1 MSKGLTDQELL
12 DLLMRDDDSVIG
24 GLSDDEDVGWDNEYV
39 ASTESRSQETI
50 EEPEENVESNES
62 ILQQEAESNVD
73 NNTASTS
80 VQNPEAM
87 KQQLTL
93 FYQTNNLTEKQNIF
107 WRKDVHYEARPVEWH
122 VPEIEEFSDLPKP
135 IQFFENYIP
144 ESIFQQITNMTNL
157 YATQKNLARFPPAT
171 IEEIKKVFAINILM
185 GNLKFPRSRLYW
197 NWNSTLG
204 ISIIKDNM
212 SFNRFSKLRNALHLV
227 DITQR
232 PDNNND
238 RLWKVRDLYNSI
250 LGRCRELPLET
261 DLCVD
266 EQMVPFKGQINI
278 KQYIKNKP
286 KKWGIKIFL
295 LAGKSGFVYDFLIY
309 QGASTEIKKIYQAF
323 GSGAATVM
331 QLVERL
337 KANQTGRYALYFDN
351 YFSTYNL
358 FQYLESKGIMAI
370 GTLRINRF
378 QNPPLKSD
386 KQMKREGRASCDST
400 VSNDGI
406 VV

>member
-1 MSKGLTDQELL
+1 
-12 DLLMRDDDSVIG
+12 
-24 GLSDDEDVGWDNEYV
+24 VG
-39 ASTESRSQETI
+39 
-50 EEPEENVESNES
+50 
-62 ILQQEAESNVD
+62 
-73 NNTASTS
+73 
-80 VQNPEAM
+80 
-87 KQQLTL
+87 
-93 FYQTNNLTEKQNIF
+93 
-107 WRKDVHYEARPVEWH
+107 
-122 VPEIEEFSDLPKP
+122 
-135 IQFFENYIP
+135 
-144 ESIFQQITNMTNL
+144 
-157 YATQKNLARFPPAT
+157 
-171 IEEIKKVFAINILM
+171 
-185 GNLKFPRSRLYW
+185 
-197 NWNSTLG
+197 
-204 ISIIKDNM
+204 
-212 SFNRFSKLRNALHLV
+212 
-227 DITQR
+227 
-232 PDNNND
+232 
-238 RLWKVRDLYNSI
+238 
-250 LGRCRELPLET
+250 
-261 DLCVD
+261 
-266 EQMVPFKGQINI
+266 
-278 KQYIKNKP
+278 
-286 KKWGIKIFL
+286 IFL

>member
-286 KKWGIKIFL
+286 KKWGYSFL
-295 LAGKSGFVYDFLIY
+295 L
-309 QGASTEIKKIYQAF
+309 E
-323 GSGAATVM
+323 
-331 QLVERL
+331 
-337 KANQTGRYALYFDN
+337 NQVLYMIF
-351 YFSTYNL
+351 
-358 FQYLESKGIMAI
+358 
-370 GTLRINRF
+370 
-378 QNPPLKSD
+378 
-386 KQMKREGRASCDST
+386 
-400 VSNDGI
+400 
-406 VV
+406 

>member
-12 DLLMRDDDSVIG
+12 DLLMRDDESVIG
-24 GLSDDEDVGWDNEYV
+24 GLSDDEDDGWDNEYV

-107 WRKDVHYEARPVEWH
+107 WRKDVHYEARSVEWH

-157 YATQKNLARFPPAT
+157 YATQKNLAPFPPAT

-185 GNLKFPRSRLYW
+185 GNSPVRVF
-197 NWNSTLG
+197 
-204 ISIIKDNM
+204 IS
-212 SFNRFSKLRNALHLV
+212 
-227 DITQR
+227 
-232 PDNNND
+232 
-238 RLWKVRDLYNSI
+238 
-250 LGRCRELPLET
+250 
-261 DLCVD
+261 
-266 EQMVPFKGQINI
+266 
-278 KQYIKNKP
+278 
-286 KKWGIKIFL
+286 
-295 LAGKSGFVYDFLIY
+295 
-309 QGASTEIKKIYQAF
+309 
-323 GSGAATVM
+323 
-331 QLVERL
+331 
-337 KANQTGRYALYFDN
+337 
-351 YFSTYNL
+351 L
-358 FQYLESKGIMAI
+358 F
-370 GTLRINRF
+370 R
-378 QNPPLKSD
+378 
-386 KQMKREGRASCDST
+386 
-400 VSNDGI
+400 
-406 VV
+406 